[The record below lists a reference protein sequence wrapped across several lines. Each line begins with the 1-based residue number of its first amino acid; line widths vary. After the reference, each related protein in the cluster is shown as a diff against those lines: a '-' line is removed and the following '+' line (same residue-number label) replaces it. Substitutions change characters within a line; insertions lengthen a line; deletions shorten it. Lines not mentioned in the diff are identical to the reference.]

1 MYVVSEVGLC
11 IAMIKLELIEWPV
24 TIAQISVRNLNPEGL
39 IFYFLKIVKITF
51 SNSIFFF
58 HFDKVEKP

>member
-51 SNSIFFF
+51 SNSIFFSF
-58 HFDKVEKP
+58 